1 MAKDYDNKRTVA
13 QHMYVTERRTA
24 KEIALKLKVAQKTVG
39 DWVKKYGWK
48 QLREAKAIAPAK
60 RSENI
65 EKIISGMAEKRIRL
79 ETDIIG
85 EESKKDPDT
94 KRIEEL
100 RKEIAALDYAVANWN
115 KSLASVKKENQL
127 TLVQKLQVTEEIFKI
142 LMQFDYQL
150 FVKTL
155 DFQEHLISIL
165 SQPSNPAQ

>member
-13 QHMYVTERRTA
+13 QHMYITERRTA
-24 KEIALKLKVAQKTVG
+24 KEIALKLNIAQKTVG
-39 DWVKKYGWK
+39 EWVKKYGWK
-48 QLREAKAIAPAK
+48 ELREAKAIAPAK

-85 EESKKDPDT
+85 EEAKPEPDP

-115 KSLASVKKENQL
+115 KSLASVKKENRL
-127 TLVQKLQVTEEIFKI
+127 TLVQKLQVIEEVFKI
-142 LMQFDYQL
+142 LMQFDYPL
-150 FVKTL
+150 FLKTL
-155 DFQEHLISIL
+155 DFQEHLVSVL
-165 SQPSNPAQ
+165 SQPSTPAQ

>member
-39 DWVKKYGWK
+39 DWVKKHGWK
-48 QLREAKAIAPAK
+48 ELREARAIAPAK

-79 ETDIIG
+79 ENEIAG
-85 EESKKDPDT
+85 EEAKREPDP

-100 RKEIAALDYAVANWN
+100 RKEIAGIDYAVANWN
-115 KSLASVKKENQL
+115 KSLASVNKENRL
-127 TLVQKLQVTEEIFKI
+127 TLVQKLQVIEEVFKI
-142 LMQFDYQL
+142 LMQFDHQL
-150 FVKTL
+150 FLKTL
-155 DFQEHLISIL
+155 DFQEYLVSVL
-165 SQPSNPAQ
+165 SQPSGPVQ